1 MNTIKHTHTDTC
13 KYIHIVLLKYNL
25 NFIVFHF
32 YIAELFWKQ
41 TAHAQHAHTQCCPPH
56 TYKYRNMCLYVS
68 NKHAQVK
75 NKTKK
80 QTQTHSNR
88 KRSVSA
94 RHCLVLGVF
103 SPKQSNYRH
112 AMGFQVT

>member
-13 KYIHIVLLKYNL
+13 RYIHIVLLKY

-75 NKTKK
+75 NKTKTNTNTLK
-80 QTQTHSNR
+80 QKT
-88 KRSVSA
+88 
-94 RHCLVLGVF
+94 
-103 SPKQSNYRH
+103 
-112 AMGFQVT
+112 